1 VNIVAVS
8 ADDVDALIEF
18 FRAVPEGDLTFVKE
32 DVADPASVASWVTQ
46 PGQRWLA
53 LDDGGDDQRIAGFAA
68 VLPLTG
74 WSDHVGELRLV
85 VHPQR
90 RRAGVGRELA
100 RHALANAVQA
110 GLKKIVVELPV
121 EQEHAIAMF
130 SGLGF
135 TGEALLRDHIRDRN
149 GQLRDLVML
158 AHLVDETW
166 ATMVTVGLTEDTG
179 IGGN

>member
-1 VNIVAVS
+1 MNIVAMS
-8 ADDVDALIEF
+8 ADNVDALIEF

-53 LDDGGDDQRIAGFAA
+53 VDDRGIAGFAA
-68 VLPLTG
+68 MLPRTG

-85 VHPQR
+85 VHPER
-90 RRAGVGRELA
+90 RGAGVGRELA
-100 RHALANAVQA
+100 RHTLGNAVQA
-110 GLKKIVVELPV
+110 GLKKIMVELPV
-121 EQEHAIAMF
+121 EQEPAIAMF

-166 ATMVTVGLTEDTG
+166 ATMATVGLTEEAS

>member
-1 VNIVAVS
+1 MNIVAMS
-8 ADDVDALIEF
+8 ADNVDALIEF

-53 LDDGGDDQRIAGFAA
+53 VDDRGIAGFAA
-68 VLPLTG
+68 MLTRTG

-85 VHPQR
+85 VHPER
-90 RRAGVGRELA
+90 RGAGVGRELA
-100 RHALANAVQA
+100 RHTLGNAVQA

-121 EQEHAIAMF
+121 EQEPAIAMF

-166 ATMVTVGLTEDTG
+166 ATMATVGLTEEAS